1 MNFGLNFRQN
11 LGNSRLDCGYQAA
24 AAADKAGR
32 QTEGALLYL
41 AAADSI
47 ARVAADPKESKK
59 KKHGL
64 AKKMPVSR
72 WTELFFF
79 GFQQKFRTKAVGFG
93 CLTCEKQ
100 DTRFLP

>member
-59 KKHGL
+59 KKQGL
-64 AKKMPVSR
+64 AKKMPVSCSGQNCLLVSDKSLE
-72 WTELFFF
+72 WKLVLF
-79 GFQQKFRTKAVGFG
+79 V
-93 CLTCEKQ
+93 
-100 DTRFLP
+100 

>member
-11 LGNSRLDCGYQAA
+11 LGNSRLDCGCQAA

-64 AKKMPVSR
+64 AKKMPVSCS
-72 WTELFFF
+72 WTELSF
-79 GFQQKFRTKAVGFG
+79 GFQNDLCYGSLF
-93 CLTCEKQ
+93 C
-100 DTRFLP
+100 RFWMV

>member
-1 MNFGLNFRQN
+1 MSFRLNFRQN
-11 LGNSRLDCGYQAA
+11 LGNSRLDCGDQAA

-47 ARVAADPKESKK
+47 TRVAADPKESKK
-59 KKHGL
+59 KKQGL

-72 WTELFFF
+72 WTELCF
-79 GFQQKFRTKAVGFG
+79 GFQKDLCYGSLF
-93 CLTCEKQ
+93 C
-100 DTRFLP
+100 RFWMV